1 MKLHLQWGLTMNGK
15 PLASAEDIVAAI
27 KREPISC
34 QKSFLHSL
42 QEQNLCL
49 GLQKN
54 IENEENAAEVWL
66 WPSEWEKVQNTN
78 RAYIYGD
85 MLSSGNPNDI
95 MNAHFSITGKVLH
108 AAQQETNEPG
118 PEVWF
123 YSCIAA
129 THYPEDQELFRST
142 RIGDTVLA
150 LDEPFKLSLSLLCL
164 ELELEVDKLDAP
176 DGDGIMCVYGFKYQ
190 LHKEDNTDG
199 IDLLSCGIFMVQYFT
214 TSHHQNQLSICSA
227 KMTPTVVAFGAQVA
241 RLQSGDLGEHAQSA
255 LQHWHGLLWAETQ
268 LP

>member
-54 IENEENAAEVWL
+54 IENEENAAENWL
-66 WPSEWEKVQNTN
+66 IGNEWEKVQNTV
-78 RAYIYGD
+78 AYIYGD

-164 ELELEVDKLDAP
+164 ELEREVAELDAP
-176 DGDGIMCVYGFKYQ
+176 DRDGIMCVYGFKYQ
-190 LHKEDNTDG
+190 LHEEDNTDG

-214 TSHHQNQLSICSA
+214 TSHHQNHLHICSA

-241 RLQSGDLGEHAQSA
+241 RLQSGDLGEHAQSSTSSSA
-255 LQHWHGLLWAETQ
+255 MPGGGVYQQ
-268 LP
+268 K

>member
-1 MKLHLQWGLTMNGK
+1 MNGK

-54 IENEENAAEVWL
+54 IENEENAAENWL
-66 WPSEWEKVQNTN
+66 IGNEWEKVQNTN
-78 RAYIYGD
+78 RAYMYGD

-108 AAQQETNEPG
+108 AAQQEINKPG

-150 LDEPFKLSLSLLCL
+150 LDEPFKLSLSL
-164 ELELEVDKLDAP
+164 
-176 DGDGIMCVYGFKYQ
+176 
-190 LHKEDNTDG
+190 
-199 IDLLSCGIFMVQYFT
+199 S
-214 TSHHQNQLSICSA
+214 
-227 KMTPTVVAFGAQVA
+227 
-241 RLQSGDLGEHAQSA
+241 SA
-255 LQHWHGLLWAETQ
+255 LSWNGK
-268 LP
+268 